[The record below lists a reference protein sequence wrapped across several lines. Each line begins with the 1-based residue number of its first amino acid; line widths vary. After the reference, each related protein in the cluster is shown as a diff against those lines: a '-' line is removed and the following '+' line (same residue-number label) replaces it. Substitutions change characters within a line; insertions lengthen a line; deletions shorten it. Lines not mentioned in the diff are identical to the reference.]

1 MDLDRIGYQNVLSAH
16 DAIRVEAAP
25 NAEMTLIADVNR
37 ELLKLERNRGL
48 RC

>member
-16 DAIRVEAAP
+16 DAILAEAAP

-37 ELLKLERNRGL
+37 EFLKPERSRGL
-48 RC
+48 RY